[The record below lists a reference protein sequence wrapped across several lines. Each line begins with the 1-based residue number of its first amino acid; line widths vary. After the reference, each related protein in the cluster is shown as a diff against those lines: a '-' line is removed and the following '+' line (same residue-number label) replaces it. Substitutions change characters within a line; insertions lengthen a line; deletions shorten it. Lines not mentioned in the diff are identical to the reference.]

1 MTGIARQMWSESEV
15 AELRRL
21 YPDYPAHEIAERL
34 GVTTKRVQTKAH
46 KLGLCKSPEWIAER
60 TRQAMADPNHPGR
73 AHQFKPGL
81 IPHNKGKP
89 HPSTGRAIETQF
101 KPGNVPHTWNPIGHE
116 RETKDGYLQRKVS
129 DTGDRKRDYVMLHHL
144 VWRLHGL
151 RVPASH
157 ALTFR
162 DGDKRN
168 FDINNL
174 ELLTR
179 AELMARNTVHRLP
192 KEVARAVQLVGALR
206 RQINKREQAEHADH
220 G

>member
-1 MTGIARQMWSESEV
+1 MKSADYQLWADAGI

-21 YPDYPAHEIAERL
+21 YSDHSASEIASVL
-34 GVTTKRVQTKAH
+34 GMTIKRVQNKAH
-46 KLGLCKSPEWIAER
+46 SLGLRKSPEWIAAC
-60 TRQAMADPNHPGR
+60 TRKLMADPKHPAR
-73 AHQFKPGL
+73 ASRFKKGL
-81 IPHNKGKP
+81 VPHNKGKP

-101 KPGNVPHTWNPIGHE
+101 KPGNVPHTWNQIGHD
-116 RETKDGYLQRKVS
+116 RETKEGYLQRKVS
-129 DTGDRKRDYVMLHHL
+129 DTGVKRRDYAAIHHL
-144 VWRLHGL
+144 VWRMHGCSI
-151 RVPASH
+151 PPGH
-157 ALTFR
+157 ALAFR

-174 ELLTR
+174 ELITR

-206 RQINKREQAEHADH
+206 RQINKREMAAHEHN